1 MVRELGEEEGM
12 IRGREGVERVQ
23 GEGGCRE
30 GQRVYREG
38 ELNLGSPHT
47 TSA

>member
-23 GEGGCRE
+23 GEGACR
-30 GQRVYREG
+30 GRESSTWVLLTRRQ
-38 ELNLGSPHT
+38 LNFK
-47 TSA
+47 